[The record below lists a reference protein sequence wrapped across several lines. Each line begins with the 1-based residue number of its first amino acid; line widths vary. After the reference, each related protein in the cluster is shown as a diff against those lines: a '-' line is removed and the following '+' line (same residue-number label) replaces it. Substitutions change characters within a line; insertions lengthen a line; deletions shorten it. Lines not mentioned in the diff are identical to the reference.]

1 MKIEE
6 FINNLEI
13 LPQRIQ
19 EHCQQAL
26 TEVLQQMVAHAKT
39 HHPYKDRSGNLT
51 ASIKGEVEPSNSKN
65 LSASFKAE
73 APYAEAVEYGTHRGS
88 SPLPFMRP
96 TVEMFKPKLEEA
108 LQKAMQQAIEEI
120 LQ

>member
-26 TEVLQQMVAHAKT
+26 TEILQQMVAYAKAY
-39 HHPYKDRSGNLT
+39 HPYTDRSGNLT
-51 ASIKGEVEPSNSKN
+51 ASIKGEVGPSDSGK
-65 LSASFKAE
+65 LEASFKAE
-73 APYAEAVEYGTHRGS
+73 AQYAEAVEYGTHRGS
-88 SPLPFMRP
+88 PPLPFMRP
-96 TVEMFKPKLEEA
+96 TVEMFKPKLEES
-108 LQKAMQQAIEEI
+108 LHRAMQQAIEEA
-120 LQ
+120 LL